1 MNLYTLTNHEMQL
14 LRMLEDGQDVGD
26 TLESVQELTV
36 DKLEGYAKVM
46 KTLEANAEALKT
58 EIKRMQEVEKTC
70 MNGSKRMKEAIYQ
83 HMQDTG
89 KRKVDGQLFKF
100 SIAKNPPSLK
110 VLNESLIP
118 EIFFTQ
124 PEPVLDKK
132 LLLDQLKNGFEY
144 EGAQIT
150 QGEGLRI
157 K

>member
-1 MNLYTLTNHEMQL
+1 
-14 LRMLEDGQDVGD
+14 MLEDGQDVGD

-89 KRKVDGQLFKF
+89 KRKVDGTLFKF
-100 SIAKNPPSLK
+100 SIAKSPPSLE
-110 VLNESLIP
+110 VLDDTVIP
-118 EIFFTQ
+118 QQYFNI
-124 PEPVLDKK
+124 PAPVLDKK
-132 LLLDQLKNGFEY
+132 AILLDLKAEKEVPGVT
-144 EGAQIT
+144 IK
-150 QGEGLRI
+150 QGESLRI